1 MYGEDFSKVDK
12 YYLLISFFLVIVI
25 LFSTFYYLINVDL
38 NAAYINDDFLDG
50 TWYENLEFREK
61 YNKLFGLNKEYKLRY
76 EINDKYFSY
85 LLIVTNN
92 NINVLN
98 SGNIE
103 SIVENKINL
112 FLDKN
117 IVIYG
122 NSEIKGERLL
132 KNVHKSYYI
141 IFDGYDKSV
150 KPYENVK
157 IIAETW
163 NCGIKDKSIFCLG
176 VSQIT
181 DKSNN
186 DLDINTINWEKIVGD
201 INGTFGNEGYKI
213 DDGLIFNIN
222 CH

>member
-25 LFSTFYYLINVDL
+25 LFSTFYFLINIDL
-38 NAAYINDDFLDG
+38 DAAYIKDDFLDG
-50 TWYENLEFREK
+50 AWYENLDFRE
-61 YNKLFGLNKEYKLRY
+61 NNIKLFGLNKEYKLRY
-76 EINDKYFSY
+76 EIDDNYFSY
-85 LLIVTNN
+85 LLIVTSN

-103 SIVENKINL
+103 SVVYNKINL
-112 FLDKN
+112 FLDRN
-117 IVIYG
+117 IVIYE
-122 NSEIKGERLL
+122 NSEIKGERSL
-132 KNVHKSYYI
+132 KNGHKTYYI
-141 IFDGYDKSV
+141 VFDGYDKSM

-176 VSQIT
+176 VSKIT

-186 DLDINTINWEKIVGD
+186 NFDLNTVNWVKIVGD
-201 INGTFGNEGYKI
+201 INRTFGDEDYKI